1 MSAPGSKREKQ
12 EERKKRKRARNAHLP
27 EVAMLPLLYGDHT
40 GSRATEW
47 LTEFNQRGHTC
58 LIDASIYVAIC
69 KVMHDKGKVMGQHQ
83 VGFQHS

>member
-12 EERKKRKRARNAHLP
+12 EEKEEKKEGKNCASA
-27 EVAMLPLLYGDHT
+27 ESCCVAPWYGDHT

-58 LIDASIYVAIC
+58 MIEACFYVNA
-69 KVMHDKGKVMGQHQ
+69 V
-83 VGFQHS
+83 S